1 MHTHEQTILDTI
13 INRELIALHRGTTMH
28 TIRKTTSDGRGLK
41 TRLQIKGFKT
51 SDAMHTFLNKQSD
64 NSWTVNSEP
73 DYYGGFKPELA
84 ELKPGKYAFAGGQY
98 HNVKSLDASV
108 LAHI

>member
-1 MHTHEQTILDTI
+1 MY
-13 INRELIALHRGTTMH
+13 
-28 TIRKTTSDGRGLK
+28 TIRKIIKIGTGFK

-51 SDAMHTFLNKQSD
+51 SDAMHTFLNKQHD
-64 NSWTVNSEP
+64 NSWAINSEP
-73 DYYGGFKPELA
+73 DYHGGFNSELA
-84 ELKPGKYAFAGGQY
+84 KLKPGKYAYAGGQY